1 MGVGLG
7 WIRRL
12 GELLRGIFVHNFLL
26 KVLSVLIAC
35 GMWFFVNA
43 AQRDSETEL
52 SIPVRA
58 INQPAQLILI
68 SPRVDE
74 VDLRVSGPRTLLSR
88 IDPAALEVTIDLSR
102 VRPGVTTFRL
112 RSDRLDLPRGV
123 TPIRMTPSELTVEF
137 ATTAT
142 KRVPVEL
149 ALEGHPAGGLLIAES
164 KVSPDEVEISG
175 PAATVKDITV
185 AKTVA
190 VDLTDAGAGRMS
202 REVELDVTGEFLTL
216 STPAVNVEL
225 LLQEPVEER
234 KMKALTI
241 VVRNADGEARVVPAS
256 IEVEVRGARSKVRG
270 LDLPDGAVFVD
281 ASGLGPGQYEL
292 TPQIALP
299 TGIELVRDVPAVKVE
314 IAEKPSTETPGVLM
328 TPAQPKV
335 ESSIRGERVVELEG
349 GDAG

>member
-7 WIRRL
+7 WIRRF

-43 AQRDSETEL
+43 AQRDSEAEL
-52 SIPVRA
+52 SIPVRM
-58 INQPAQLILI
+58 INQPDRLMLI

-88 IDPAALEVTIDLSR
+88 IDPTALEVTIDLSR

-137 ATTAT
+137 APIAA

-149 ALEGHPAGGLLIAES
+149 ALEGRPAGDLLIAES
-164 KVSPDEVEISG
+164 KVRPDEVEVRG
-175 PAATVKDITV
+175 PARLVQDITV

-190 VDLTDAGAGRMS
+190 VDLTDAKAGRMS
-202 REVELDVTGEFLTL
+202 REVELDVTGAFLTL

-234 KMKALTI
+234 KMEALTI
-241 VVRNADGEARVVPAS
+241 VVRNADGDATVVPGS
-256 IEVEVRGARSKVRG
+256 IAFEVRGARSKVRG
-270 LDLPDGAVFVD
+270 LELPDGAVFVD
-281 ASGLGPGQYEL
+281 AAGLGPGQHEL
-292 TPQIALP
+292 KPQIALP
-299 TGIELVRDVPAVKVE
+299 AGIELVRDVPNVKVE
-314 IAEKPSTETPGVLM
+314 IVEKPSTETPGALM
-328 TPAQPKV
+328 TPAEPQV
-335 ESSIRGERVVELEG
+335 ESSITGERIVDWGG